1 METKAHPAHP
11 WRARFVI
18 SSVMLLL
25 GLIGLVIADVRHNGA
40 LLYWKWITPVYGVLA
55 ISLSWYLH
63 HRKEDFRPLHLL
75 QEVFH
80 WAAAVAGVYILNMFV
95 AIGIMGRFEAALAV
109 IVTLGLA
116 TFMAG
121 LYIESTL
128 IIVGILLGLFA
139 AGVAIVDEYLYSI
152 MIPVTIIAIIILLL
166 ITRRKSKVN

>member
-1 METKAHPAHP
+1 MEAEEHPAHP

-18 SSVMLLL
+18 SCVMLLL
-25 GLIGLVIADVRHNGA
+25 GLIGLVIADFRHNGA
-40 LLYWKWITPVYGVLA
+40 LLYWKWITPVYGALA

-80 WAAAVAGVYILNMFV
+80 WAAAVGGVYIFNMFV
-95 AIGIMGRFEAALAV
+95 AIGIMARFEAALAV
-109 IVTLGLA
+109 ITILGLT
-116 TFMAG
+116 TFLAG

-128 IIVGILLGLFA
+128 IIVGLLLGLFA

-152 MIPVTIIAIIILLL
+152 MIPLTIIAIVLLL
-166 ITRRKSKVN
+166 WITKKKKKV